1 MNNIDT
7 ILLAIIAGATILNGF
22 MVVLGISYV
31 CFQLKNI
38 WEVIIVGFSLFY
50 DDDNDE
56 DFEDTNSVTN

>member
-1 MNNIDT
+1 MTNIDT

-50 DDDNDE
+50 E
-56 DFEDTNSVTN
+56 DSEEFEDTNSVTN